1 MPSVYQILFVSVHA
15 VTVALIAIPS
25 TLSYS
30 ALAKPISYP
39 FPPQTMSVHYVSGRS
54 LSALKFK
61 NLNSKANDIGPRDI
75 TSNHSNRSY
84 YSFSG
89 STHPEPKVIAG
100 AYSRSGNVNAVTN
113 VDYISILDGYCSK
126 AYENTQKISAC
137 SVSFFRY
144 H

>member
-1 MPSVYQILFVSVHA
+1 MPGVYQILFVSAHA
-15 VTVALIAIPS
+15 VSVALIAISS

-30 ALAKPISYP
+30 AHAKPISHP
-39 FPPQTMSVHYVSGRS
+39 FFPQTMSVHYVSGRS
-54 LSALKFK
+54 VPALKFK

-75 TSNHSNRSY
+75 ISNHSNPSY

-89 STHPEPKVIAG
+89 STYPEPKVIAG
-100 AYSRSGNVNAVTN
+100 AYSRSGDINSVTKL
-113 VDYISILDGYCSK
+113 DYISILDGYCSK

-137 SVSFFRY
+137 SVSFFHY

>member
-1 MPSVYQILFVSVHA
+1 MPGIYQILFVSAHA
-15 VTVALIAIPS
+15 VSVALIAVSS

-30 ALAKPISYP
+30 ALAKPISHP
-39 FPPQTMSVHYVSGRS
+39 FSPQTMSVHYVSGRS
-54 LSALKFK
+54 VPALMFK

-75 TSNHSNRSY
+75 ISSHSNRSY
-84 YSFSG
+84 YSLSG
-89 STHPEPKVIAG
+89 STHSEPKVIAG
-100 AYSRSGNVNAVTN
+100 AYSRSGNINAATT

-137 SVSFFRY
+137 SVSFFHY